1 MKRSSILLL
10 LVAWL
15 AVGASAVAAVAAE
28 TLADAPSAA
37 APADDPIA
45 QNLFPPELIMKHGGE
60 IGLDAQQRGAIKEAV
75 QQAQSKFLDA
85 QWEMQEESGKMV
97 RLLQAR
103 PVDEKAVLAEIDR
116 ILDFER
122 QIKRAQISLLVRL
135 KNLLTP
141 AQQARLAELRRAGA

>member
-1 MKRSSILLL
+1 MKRLSLLL
-10 LVAWL
+10 FLVAWL
-15 AVGASAVAAVAAE
+15 ALAAAGAAATAAE
-28 TLADAPSAA
+28 TDAGAPPAP

-45 QNLFPPELIMKHGGE
+45 QNVFPPELIMKHGGE

-85 QWEMQEESGKMV
+85 QWEMQEEGGKMV

-103 PVDEKAVLAEIDR
+103 PVDEKAVLAEMDR

-141 AQQARLAELRRAGA
+141 AQQARLADLRRAG

>member
-1 MKRSSILLL
+1 MKRLSILVMLI
-10 LVAWL
+10 AWL
-15 AVGASAVAAVAAE
+15 ALTAAAAAAE
-28 TLADAPSAA
+28 TAAAGPPAP

-45 QNLFPPELIMKHGGE
+45 QQVFPPELIMKHGSE
-60 IGLDAQQRGAIKEAV
+60 IGLDSQQRGAIKEAV

-85 QWEMQEESGKMV
+85 QWEMQEEGGKMV

-103 PVDEKAVLAEIDR
+103 PVDEKAVLAEMDR
-116 ILDFER
+116 ILDHER

-141 AQQARLAELRRAGA
+141 AQQARLAELRRAGE

>member
-1 MKRSSILLL
+1 MKRASILLL
-10 LVAWL
+10 AAGL
-15 AVGASAVAAVAAE
+15 ALAT
-28 TLADAPSAA
+28 TLAATAADETSPGAPPAA
-37 APADDPIA
+37 APGDDPIA
-45 QNLFPPELIMKHGGE
+45 QNVFPPELIMKHGSE

-103 PVDEKAVLAEIDR
+103 PVDEKAVLAEVDR
-116 ILDFER
+116 ILDLER
-122 QIKRAQISLLVRL
+122 QIKRAQLSLLVRL

-141 AQQARLAELRRAGA
+141 AQQARLAELRRAGG